1 MFNIVF
7 FVTILSL
14 IIQGMTVNRMAR
26 WLNLDEPVREPA
38 FAEVNLPEE
47 VSATMVEYEL
57 TREALT
63 SGDTLKE
70 IQLPK
75 GTLAVMAKRKGRY
88 IVPKGDTP
96 LFPGD
101 ILLLVKSPLRK

>member
-1 MFNIVF
+1 
-7 FVTILSL
+7 
-14 IIQGMTVNRMAR
+14 
-26 WLNLDEPVREPA
+26 
-38 FAEVNLPEE
+38 
-47 VSATMVEYEL
+47 MVEYEL